1 MTITATILLILSA
14 FTHAGWNL
22 VSKKEYPSQAFYLLA
37 NTIGVFFILPL
48 LFFYRDVIYLIPSS
62 VWIFI
67 LISGFFLAAY
77 LATLA
82 GAYRSGDISIAY
94 PLIRSLPV
102 IFVFITSLMMGKGQ
116 QISWLLIAGII
127 LIAAGCIVLPLKS
140 FDDFQFKAYQNLCCF
155 LAILSALGVAGYTI
169 VDDEALRQLRSSA
182 DMPPNPIA
190 GTLVYMVLEGVSCSI
205 WQAIF
210 VLCDSR
216 ERSNISAV
224 IKSGKSAAAITG
236 IGIYLTWGLVLV
248 SMNYVANVSYVAAFR
263 QLSIPLGAIFGM
275 TLLNEPSYLPKKT
288 GIIAIF
294 IGLVLAGI
302 G

>member
-1 MTITATILLILSA
+1 MTITATILLVLSA

-22 VSKKEYPSQAFYLLA
+22 VSKKEYPTQAFYLLA
-37 NTIGVFFILPL
+37 NTIGVFCILPL
-48 LFFYRDVIYLIPSS
+48 LFIYRDIIYVIPSS
-62 VWIFI
+62 VWIFM

-102 IFVFITSLMMGKGQ
+102 IFVFITTLMMGKGQ
-116 QISWLLIAGII
+116 QISWLLMAGII
-127 LIAAGCIVLPLKS
+127 LIAAGCIILPLKS
-140 FDDFQFKAYQNLCCF
+140 FDDFQIKAYQNLCCF
-155 LAILSALGVAGYTI
+155 LAIMSALGVAGYTI
-169 VDDEALRQLRSSA
+169 VDDEALRQLRDSA
-182 DMPPNPIA
+182 YMPPNPVT
-190 GTLVYMVLEGVSCSI
+190 GTLVYMVLEGISCSI
-205 WQAIF
+205 WQGIF
-210 VLCDSR
+210 VLCDRR
-216 ERSNISAV
+216 EKMNMSAV
-224 IKSGKSAAAITG
+224 FKSGKSAAAITG

-263 QLSIPLGAIFGM
+263 QLSIPLGAIFGI
-275 TLLNEPSYLPKKT
+275 TLLNEPRYLPKKT
-288 GIIAIF
+288 GITAIF